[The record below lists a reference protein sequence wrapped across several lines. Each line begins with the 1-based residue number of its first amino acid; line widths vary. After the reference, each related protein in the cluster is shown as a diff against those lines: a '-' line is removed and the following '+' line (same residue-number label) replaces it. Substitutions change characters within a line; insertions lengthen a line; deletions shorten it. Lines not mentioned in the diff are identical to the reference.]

1 MKKAPWKW
9 LKIDIFITFKNI
21 ILSIDAIEEGCQD
34 LAFHPLKPRRDF
46 PYHQIEDWPIDFLLN
61 QIVQRGLVFRRKQ
74 VPKVPAT
81 IQSFDRVGLA
91 HPRRRAV
98 AAVERTRKL
107 RVDEHPES
115 LLHRIWNQDQRVGNR
130 VRVYRCNR
138 FSSKAVSLRR
148 NRKVRPTPVKSP
160 SSTN

>member
-1 MKKAPWKW
+1 MKII
-9 LKIDIFITFKNI
+9 LKRHFYCTFKNI

-34 LAFHPLKPRRDF
+34 LAFHPLKLKRDF
-46 PYHQIEDWPIDFLLN
+46 PYHQIEDLPIDFLLN

-74 VPKVPAT
+74 VPKVPAS
-81 IQSFDRVGLA
+81 IQSFDRIGSA

-98 AAVERTRKL
+98 AAAERTRRL

-115 LLHRIWNQDQRVGNR
+115 LLRRIWNRDRRVGNQ

-138 FSSKAVSLRR
+138 FSSKAGSLRR
-148 NRKVRPTPVKSP
+148 NPKVRPNLVKSP